1 MLHSIY
7 LTFPMAMHC
16 NDLPVLLH
24 CTKVLDRVPFV
35 EVELLPIMPLFF
47 SSSAASAKKVEKD
60 DIYRVIVSTDTKTF
74 ANIFH

>member
-1 MLHSIY
+1 MLDSIY

-60 DIYRVIVSTDTKTF
+60 DIISKLSALVGSPLDAKCQ
-74 ANIFH
+74 